1 MKRSVWLSRLLAVT
15 TGLGALTAHAEN
27 LIDIYHLAERQ
38 DPQYA
43 AAAEQLNAQQTLIK
57 QARGV
62 LLPAVDINVG
72 ASRTRERLDASPSAI
87 ALGPPPTPPVTLNS
101 DFVNN
106 DWQYGVQL
114 RQPLFSGEAF
124 ARYAQA
130 KHQVALAELQYA
142 LAHQDL
148 MLRTAQAY
156 FDVLL
161 SDRQLSSAI
170 AERKAIT
177 EQLTQA
183 KRSFEVGVVSITDVD
198 EAQAVYDVS
207 LSRELALRN
216 QLEVSKR
223 RLMRIIGQPVT
234 DLLDLH
240 QGELPL
246 VAPKP
251 VDVSVWVKRAREGN
265 LGVLAQREGVQVA
278 NKEVDA
284 RRGAELPTLGFI
296 AAHNYQSA
304 HQAPFGGIVVR
315 NDVNVDT
322 VGVQLSYPLFR
333 GGSLS
338 ARVEE
343 AAHQYNRSKD
353 QLVDA
358 TRLAELQVSQAYLQ
372 LTNSI
377 AQVKALEQAYKSSQT
392 SLTSSRR
399 GFEVGV
405 RTEVDVLNAVQ
416 RLYGAERDLYTARY
430 NYLLGRLNLQA
441 AVGGLRFEDLAAI
454 NALLS
459 EKVTAKP
466 DAAADGVEDSVSGA
480 PGPNQERSP

>member
-27 LIDIYHLAERQ
+27 LIDIYHLAEQQ

-43 AAAEQLNAQQTLIK
+43 AAAELLKAQQTLVR

-62 LLPAVDINVG
+62 LLPAVDLNAG
-72 ASRTRERLDASPSAI
+72 ASRSREDVDASPGGL
-87 ALGPPPTPPVTLNS
+87 ALAPGLPPITLNS
-101 DFVNN
+101 HFVDN

-124 ARYAQA
+124 ARYAQS
-130 KHQVALAELQYA
+130 KHQVVLASLQYE

-148 MLRTAQAY
+148 ILRTAQAY

-161 SDRQLSSAI
+161 ADRQLRSAL
-170 AERKAIT
+170 AERAAIT
-177 EQLTQA
+177 EQLVQA

-198 EAQAVYDVS
+198 DAQAAYDISVS
-207 LSRELALRN
+207 RVLALGN
-216 QLEVSKR
+216 QLEIAKR
-223 RLMRIIGQPVT
+223 RLVRIIGQPVNE
-234 DLLDLH
+234 LLGLG
-240 QGELPL
+240 QGGLPL
-246 VAPKP
+246 APPQPENVA
-251 VDVSVWVKRAREGN
+251 DWVKRAREGN

-278 NKEVDA
+278 SKEVAA
-284 RRGAELPTLGFI
+284 RRGAELPTLGLV
-296 AAHNYQSA
+296 AAHNFQST
-304 HQAPFGGIVVR
+304 HQAPFEGIVVR

-322 VGVQLSYPLFR
+322 VGLQFSYPLSR
-333 GGSLS
+333 GGTLS

-358 TRLAELQVSQAYLQ
+358 SRLAELQASQSYLQ

-392 SLTSSRR
+392 SLTSTRR

-416 RLYGAERDLYTARY
+416 RLYGAERDLYAARY

-441 AVGGLRFEDLAAI
+441 SVGGLRFEDVAAI

-459 EKVTAKP
+459 EPVAARP
-466 DAAADGVEDSVSGA
+466 DAAEGDAGDDAATPA
-480 PGPNQERSP
+480 PMQSLTPR